1 MVVDFVKD
9 EIHLLI
15 NLTFDMKELS
25 IIIVTYN
32 SEADIYDCLYSV
44 YQHNDIGDALE
55 VIIVDNHSTHYDIMH
70 DDILKRYPQVTI
82 VQNTH
87 NGGYGQGNNV
97 GIYIAKAPIVAI
109 MNPDVRVI
117 QPIFAAALQA
127 LQEDTIM
134 CGGKQMHTPTQL
146 GWSYAFDYNAMS
158 YLQVPLRNIYK
169 RFGYYDYRHMHLSG
183 AFFFVQKDCFER
195 IGMFDERIF
204 MYGEECDIHLR
215 LRKAFPKKK
224 IKFMSIP
231 YLHLSAERP
240 FEEKRYQQLLN
251 ADLYVCRKHGL
262 SVAHYLRIRLFALRL
277 CLLRC
282 KLQGRGNSI
291 EAQTYPPMITI
302 TKKMLHSERR
312 K

>member
-1 MVVDFVKD
+1 MITKR
-9 EIHLLI
+9 
-15 NLTFDMKELS
+15 LS
-25 IIIVTYN
+25 IIILTYN
-32 SEADIYDCLYSV
+32 SEKDIYPCLESV
-44 YQHNDIGDALE
+44 YQHNDIGEGLE
-55 VIIVDNHSTHYDIMH
+55 VIVVDNQSRDFAIMQQE
-70 DDILKRYPQVTI
+70 ITQRYPEVIITR
-82 VQNTH
+82 NTH

-97 GIYIAKAPIVAI
+97 GIRMAQAPVVAI
-109 MNPDVRVI
+109 MNPDVRLM

-127 LQEDTIM
+127 LQNNTIM

-158 YLQVPLRNIYK
+158 YLQVPLRNLYK
-169 RFGYYDYRHMHLSG
+169 RFDYYDYRHMYLSG
-183 AFFFVQKDCFER
+183 AFFFIRKECFEQ
-195 IGMFDERIF
+195 IGMFDEQIF

-224 IKFMSIP
+224 IQFLSIP

-240 FEEKRYQQLLN
+240 FEEQRYCQLIN

-282 KLQGRGNSI
+282 KLQGRGDSI
-291 EAQTYPPMITI
+291 EAQTYPPMIQI
-302 TKKMLHSERR
+302 TKELLHTL
-312 K
+312 

>member
-1 MVVDFVKD
+1 MITKR
-9 EIHLLI
+9 
-15 NLTFDMKELS
+15 LS
-25 IIIVTYN
+25 IIILTYN
-32 SEADIYDCLYSV
+32 SEKDIYPCLESV
-44 YQHNDIGDALE
+44 YQHNDIGEGLE
-55 VIIVDNHSTHYDIMH
+55 VIVVDNQSRDFAIMEQE
-70 DDILKRYPQVTI
+70 ITQRYPEVIIT
-82 VQNTH
+82 QNTH

-97 GIYIAKAPIVAI
+97 GIRMAQAPVVAI
-109 MNPDVRVI
+109 MNPDVRLM

-127 LQEDTIM
+127 LQNDTIM

-169 RFGYYDYRHMHLSG
+169 RFDYYDYRHMYLSG
-183 AFFFVQKDCFER
+183 AFFFIRKECFEQ
-195 IGMFDERIF
+195 IGMFDEQIF

-215 LRKAFPKKK
+215 LRKVFPKKK
-224 IKFMSIP
+224 IKFMPIP

-240 FEEKRYQQLLN
+240 FEEKRYRQLLD

-282 KLQGRGNSI
+282 KLQGRGDSI
-291 EAQTYPPMITI
+291 EAQTYPPMIQI
-302 TKKMLHSERR
+302 TKELLHEL
-312 K
+312 

>member
-1 MVVDFVKD
+1 MITKR
-9 EIHLLI
+9 
-15 NLTFDMKELS
+15 LS
-25 IIIVTYN
+25 IIILTYN
-32 SEADIYDCLYSV
+32 SEKDIYPCLESV
-44 YQHNDIGDALE
+44 YQHNDIGEGLE
-55 VIIVDNHSTHYDIMH
+55 VIVVDNQSREFAIMQQE
-70 DDILKRYPQVTI
+70 ITQRYPEVIITR
-82 VQNTH
+82 NTH

-97 GIYIAKAPIVAI
+97 GIRMAQAPVVAI
-109 MNPDVRVI
+109 MNPDVRLM
-117 QPIFAAALQA
+117 QPIFAAALHA
-127 LQEDTIM
+127 LQNDTIM

-169 RFGYYDYRHMHLSG
+169 RFDYYDYRHMYLSG
-183 AFFFVQKDCFER
+183 AFFFIRKKCFEQ
-195 IGMFDERIF
+195 IGMFDEQIF

-224 IKFMSIP
+224 IQFLSIP

-240 FEEKRYQQLLN
+240 FEEQRYCQLIN

-282 KLQGRGNSI
+282 KLQGRGDSI
-291 EAQTYPPMITI
+291 EAQTYPPMIQI
-302 TKKMLHSERR
+302 TKELLHTL
-312 K
+312 

>member
-1 MVVDFVKD
+1 MITKRLF
-9 EIHLLI
+9 
-15 NLTFDMKELS
+15 
-25 IIIVTYN
+25 IIILTYN
-32 SEADIYDCLYSV
+32 SEKDIYPCLESV
-44 YQHNDIGDALE
+44 YQHNDIGEGLE
-55 VIIVDNHSTHYDIMH
+55 VILVDNQSRDFAGMQQEIAQ
-70 DDILKRYPQVTI
+70 RYPEVIIT
-82 VQNTH
+82 QNT
-87 NGGYGQGNNV
+87 QGNNV
-97 GIYIAKAPIVAI
+97 GIRMAQAPVVAI
-109 MNPDVRVI
+109 MNPDVRLM

-127 LQEDTIM
+127 LQNDTIM

-169 RFGYYDYRHMHLSG
+169 RFDYYDYRHMYLSG
-183 AFFFVQKDCFER
+183 AFFFIKKECFEQ
-195 IGMFDERIF
+195 IGMFDEQIF

-224 IKFMSIP
+224 IQFLSIP

-240 FEEKRYQQLLN
+240 FEEQRYRQLIN

-282 KLQGRGNSI
+282 KLQGRGDSI
-291 EAQTYPPMITI
+291 EAQTYPPMIQI
-302 TKKMLHSERR
+302 TKELLHTL
-312 K
+312 

>member
-1 MVVDFVKD
+1 
-9 EIHLLI
+9 
-15 NLTFDMKELS
+15 
-25 IIIVTYN
+25 
-32 SEADIYDCLYSV
+32 
-44 YQHNDIGDALE
+44 
-55 VIIVDNHSTHYDIMH
+55 
-70 DDILKRYPQVTI
+70 
-82 VQNTH
+82 
-87 NGGYGQGNNV
+87 
-97 GIYIAKAPIVAI
+97 
-109 MNPDVRVI
+109 
-117 QPIFAAALQA
+117 
-127 LQEDTIM
+127 
-134 CGGKQMHTPTQL
+134 
-146 GWSYAFDYNAMS
+146 
-158 YLQVPLRNIYK
+158 
-169 RFGYYDYRHMHLSG
+169 
-183 AFFFVQKDCFER
+183 
-195 IGMFDERIF
+195 MFDERIF

>member
-1 MVVDFVKD
+1 MITKR
-9 EIHLLI
+9 
-15 NLTFDMKELS
+15 LS
-25 IIIVTYN
+25 IIILTYN
-32 SEADIYDCLYSV
+32 SEKDIYPCLESV
-44 YQHNDIGDALE
+44 YQHNDIGEELE
-55 VIIVDNHSTHYDIMH
+55 VIVVDNQSREFAIMQQE
-70 DDILKRYPQVTI
+70 ITQRYPEVIITR
-82 VQNTH
+82 NTH

-97 GIYIAKAPIVAI
+97 GIRMAQAPVVAI
-109 MNPDVRVI
+109 MNPDVRLM

-127 LQEDTIM
+127 LQNDTIM

-169 RFGYYDYRHMHLSG
+169 RFDYYDYRHMYLSG
-183 AFFFVQKDCFER
+183 AFFFIKKECFEQ
-195 IGMFDERIF
+195 IGMFDEQIF

-224 IKFMSIP
+224 IQFLSIP

-240 FEEKRYQQLLN
+240 FEEQRYCQLIN

-282 KLQGRGNSI
+282 KLQGRGDSI
-291 EAQTYPPMITI
+291 EAQTYPPMIQI
-302 TKKMLHSERR
+302 TKELLHTL
-312 K
+312 